1 MMRKKEAVT
10 VDCNKNCR
18 GCSGCGHSA
27 SLELTKGELELLK
40 ELAQV
45 AFLPVARQLGN
56 DVPIYPGEDRSLT
69 LQLLEKKG
77 LISLDYDLPLK
88 GFSHPDYDGLP
99 IRGSIALTNR
109 GQQALETVE
118 FQGIVEN

>member
-1 MMRKKEAVT
+1 M
-10 VDCNKNCR
+10 DCKKNCQ
-18 GCSGCGHSA
+18 GCAGCGHSA
-27 SLELTKGELELLK
+27 SLELTKGELELLM

-45 AFLPVARQLGN
+45 AFLPVARQLGE
-56 DVPIYPGEDRSLT
+56 DVPVYPGEDKSLT

-88 GFSHPDYDGLP
+88 GYSHPDYDSLP

-109 GQQALETVE
+109 GQQVLETVE
-118 FQGIVEN
+118 FQGFSEK